1 MTPRTTRQPTAFTLI
16 ELLVVMAIIGVL
28 IALLLPAVQNAREAA
43 RRMQCSNNLMQLVLA
58 VQNYASAH
66 EVYPPGSIGPP
77 GSGPVPSLPG
87 TPYYSWITQILPY
100 LEETN
105 IYNKLNFETGVS
117 DVANDTVRVVRI
129 DTLWCPSEPG
139 PRWSRNLGSNQS
151 GPRLAQT
158 TYAGCHHDY
167 EAPIDADNHGV
178 FFLNSQLRYEDIPD
192 GTSNTIFLGE
202 SRFDTPIEGWA
213 AGTRATLRNTGLRPD
228 EAPVIFP
235 MFSGPN
241 DLPLEDVDPAE
252 AFEIWRSIGLQSS
265 VDSVRALLVPETLDP
280 ETHRFP
286 AYQVDPNV
294 PRTAY
299 LVGGFSSRHPGG
311 INCAL
316 GDGSVRF
323 IKATI
328 DTTTYRWLGHR
339 ADGEIIDD
347 NKY

>member
-16 ELLVVMAIIGVL
+16 ELLVVIAIIGVL
-28 IALLLPAVQNAREAA
+28 IALLLPAVQSAREAA

-66 EVYPPGSIGPP
+66 EVYPPGSIGPA

-105 IYNKLNFETGVS
+105 IYNKFNFETGVS
-117 DVANDTVRVVRI
+117 NVANDTVRVVRI
-129 DTLWCPSEPG
+129 DTLFCPSEVR
-139 PRWSRNLGSNQS
+139 PRWSRNYGANQG
-151 GPRLAQT
+151 GPPLAQT

-202 SRFDTPIEGWA
+202 YLFDAPIEGWA
-213 AGTRATLRNTGLRPD
+213 SGTRATLRNVGPRPNYSATSLWSWNTGLSER
-228 EAPVIFP
+228 
-235 MFSGPN
+235 
-241 DLPLEDVDPAE
+241 LEDTDPSG
-252 AFEIWRSIGLQSS
+252 AFQMVAPLYQQPSL
-265 VDSVRALLVPETLDP
+265 DSVRALLVPETLDP
-280 ETHRFP
+280 ETHHFP
-286 AYQVDPNV
+286 AYQVNPNV

-323 IKATI
+323 IKDTI